1 MCGRADKT
9 QGDGPP
15 GELLDE
21 VPQRED
27 DAVHELRL
35 FVERERR
42 ALRLR
47 RLRLRLRGWGV
58 RTGRGQ
64 RGVRRVLVDGDDDA
78 RRGVEGVA
86 RVRPRG
92 CVSVDGRGL
101 VWFGEDGG

>member
-1 MCGRADKT
+1 MRFRSERTTPYTSFASSSNVRDALCGCGGCDCACA
-9 QGDGPP
+9 GG
-15 GELLDE
+15 
-21 VPQRED
+21 
-27 DAVHELRL
+27 
-35 FVERERR
+35 
-42 ALRLR
+42 
-47 RLRLRLRGWGV
+47 
-58 RTGRGQ
+58 GQ